1 MIGIGIVI
9 GIVIGMIIEVLADL
23 RIGITINRIPVFLI
37 SHINLPKLLS
47 GKNPENNQNNN
58 YKNHNNNPKN

>member
-1 MIGIGIVI
+1 MIGI

-23 RIGITINRIPVFLI
+23 RIGITINRTPVFLI
-37 SHINLPKLLS
+37 SRINLPKLLS
-47 GKNPENNQNNN
+47 GKNPENSQNNN